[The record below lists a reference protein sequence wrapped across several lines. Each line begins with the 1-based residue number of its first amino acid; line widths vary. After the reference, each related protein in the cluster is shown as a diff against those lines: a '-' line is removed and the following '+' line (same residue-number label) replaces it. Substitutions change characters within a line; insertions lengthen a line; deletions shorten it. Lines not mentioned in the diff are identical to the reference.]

1 MNRVRV
7 GIAGFGTVGRGAAE
21 IISALTDLIAQ
32 RTGVRLDVT
41 AVCRRSGVKTE
52 DIPPGAR
59 VFSDWN
65 QLVTS
70 SDVDVM
76 VETIGGTGE
85 ARQLVQ
91 ASLKQGKPVVSANK
105 NLLATHGDELFALA
119 ASQNLPVGFEA
130 SVAGG
135 IPILRVIH
143 ESTAGDRLRAVH
155 GILNGTSN
163 YILTQMESRGIEF
176 ELALRHK
183 RLVMRKQILLSILT
197 DSMLGTSFAFW
208 HAWRLVD
215 A

>member
-7 GIAGFGTVGRGAAE
+7 GIAGFGTVGRATAG
-21 IISALTDLIAQ
+21 IISAHADLIAQ
-32 RTGVRLDVT
+32 RSGVRLEVT
-41 AVCRRSGVKTE
+41 AVCRRSGVKAE
-52 DIPPGAR
+52 DIPAGAR

-70 SDVDVM
+70 SDVDVV

-85 ARQLVQ
+85 ARQLVL
-91 ASLKQGKPVVSANK
+91 AALKQGKPVVTANK
-105 NLLATHGDELFALA
+105 NLVATHGDELFALA
-119 ASQNLPVGFEA
+119 AAQKLPIGFEA

-176 ELALRHK
+176 DVAL
-183 RLVMRKQILLSILT
+183 Q
-197 DSMLGTSFAFW
+197 
-208 HAWRLVD
+208 
-215 A
+215 